1 MPGGSGNDKQ
11 ATKRDITQ
19 KPPPEPVR
27 AWLLVTEQPDNT
39 SAISQSATEEK
50 VREREK
56 RTDD

>member
-1 MPGGSGNDKQ
+1 MSKQ
-11 ATKRDITQ
+11 QPKRDH
-19 KPPPEPVR
+19 KPPEPVR

-39 SAISQSATEEK
+39 SAISHSATKEK

>member
-1 MPGGSGNDKQ
+1 MSKQ
-11 ATKRDITQ
+11 QQQQRK
-19 KPPPEPVR
+19 PEPVR

-39 SAISQSATEEK
+39 SAIPQPATEEK